1 MKNLAV
7 KIRSTLVSA
16 SIAILI
22 TACSPGDASI
32 QPILPTVFAPA
43 EGQPDNLPRAG
54 SCENDLLPV
63 TQGATWSY
71 YSAGGPNGD
80 FFYTDTITETTSTGF
95 TLSSQFPALT
105 LTQNWL
111 CAEDGLLAL
120 QLGGGTTASV
130 SMQNMIAD
138 FKTEEISGL
147 SLPRAIAPGMQWDYR
162 LVMEGSL
169 ATPGE
174 AAQSPGTFNLKMRE
188 IGSETVN
195 LPAGVFEAIKIQATF
210 DAQINVDFQGSFFLY
225 TVNGSSI
232 HWYAPGVGLIKSIE
246 NIEFSG
252 TPFTSTTELQ
262 SYSIPK

>member
-1 MKNLAV
+1 MKNLARS
-7 KIRSTLVSA
+7 IRSAFVSL
-16 SIAILI
+16 SIAVFLV
-22 TACSPGDASI
+22 ACATGNAPVPPA
-32 QPILPTVFAPA
+32 LPTVIAPS
-43 EGQPDNLPRAG
+43 EGLPGNLPPAG

-80 FFYTDTITETTSTGF
+80 FFYTDTITETTSAGF
-95 TLSSQFPALT
+95 TLASQFPTLT
-105 LTQNWL
+105 LNQKWL
-111 CAEDGLLAL
+111 CAEGGLLAL

-138 FKTEEISGL
+138 FKTKEVSGVN
-147 SLPRAIAPGMQWDYR
+147 LPRAIAPGLQWDYT
-162 LVMEGSL
+162 LVIED
-169 ATPGE
+169 P
-174 AAQSPGTFNLKMRE
+174 AANPPGTFHITMQHM
-188 IGSETVN
+188 GSETINV
-195 LPAGVFEAIKIQATF
+195 PAGVFETVKLQATF
-210 DAQINVDFQGSFFLY
+210 DAQINVEFQGSFFLY

-262 SYSIPK
+262 SYSIP